1 MNKTVFLFAA
11 LTLFTSAAQAQQT
24 REKRWRVQM
33 GAGFPTQAS
42 GRRFLDPAV
51 GSAGASYDLGR
62 VGEGVWG
69 LYTSGVMHE
78 EKATST
84 GTGGGILGENSRQR
98 AAQSFGVQ
106 YRATIP
112 GSALYYGAGLGR
124 TSVSLTSTN
133 KLDDTTT
140 TVTTEKQVASAR
152 LFFGETL
159 GTRYFTE
166 VSYTINRAI
175 LTSTATDPV
184 NTSHLSLS
192 AGVRF

>member
-11 LTLFTSAAQAQQT
+11 LVLFASAAQAQET
-24 REKRWRVQM
+24 REKRWRVQI

-42 GRRFLDPAV
+42 GRSFLDPAV

-62 VGEGVWG
+62 VGKGVWG
-69 LYTSGVMHE
+69 LYTTGVMNE
-78 EKATST
+78 EKITAT
-84 GTGGGILGENSRQR
+84 GTGAGLLGENSRQR

-112 GSALYYGAGLGR
+112 RSALYYGAGLGS
-124 TSVSLTSTN
+124 TSVSLTNTN

-166 VSYTINRAI
+166 VSYTINRTV
-175 LTSTATDPV
+175 TSTATGTV
-184 NTSHLSLS
+184 NTSHLSIS